1 MPDYGLNE
9 IQSKK
14 WYCTDYWRAEETN
27 QPWHRRWQQCRTG
40 RQNVNNQPFYFGN
53 SGMLIM
59 PHPYGRMANR
69 LILATHFIAQAE
81 EYGDTFLHL
90 AFADYF
96 HFFEGTKHVPFI
108 YYRSTQPQ
116 VYRKQKL
123 LRCVNIWN
131 TNDKRNEPYF
141 LNQEAFLS
149 EEKGTHYLFV
159 IGWSFRAPELVD
171 KHRLLIRK
179 IFTPVAKHREAV
191 SRLIESVRTG
201 TDHLV
206 GIHIRQTDYKTFA
219 NGKYFYPLS
228 LYRRVMDDMASQLKG
243 SVRFLICSDA
253 PVDRKAFIGLDLVS
267 ATGHPIEDNY
277 ALAACDYIV
286 GPPSTYTGWAS
297 FYGGVPRHFI
307 RSPEEKIDIHSF
319 EIPSSV

>member
-1 MPDYGLNE
+1 
-9 IQSKK
+9 
-14 WYCTDYWRAEETN
+14 
-27 QPWHRRWQQCRTG
+27 
-40 RQNVNNQPFYFGN
+40 
-53 SGMLIM
+53 M

-96 HFFEGTKHVPFI
+96 RFFEGTKHTPFI
-108 YYRSTQPQ
+108 CYRSTHPKTFKKK
-116 VYRKQKL
+116 RL
-123 LRCVNIWN
+123 GGCVNIWN
-131 TNDKRNEPYF
+131 TNDKRGEPYF
-141 LNQEAFLS
+141 LNQDAFLS
-149 EEKGTHYLFV
+149 AEQDTRYLFV
-159 IGWSFRAPELVD
+159 IGWSFRTPELVC
-171 KHRLLIRK
+171 KHKVLIQQ
-179 IFTPVAKHREAV
+179 IFTPITKHREAV
-191 SRLIESVRTG
+191 SRLIARVRTG

-253 PVDRKAFIGLDLVS
+253 PVDREAFTGLDIVS

-297 FYGGVPRHFI
+297 FYGGVPRLFI
-307 RSPEEKIDIHSF
+307 RSPEERIDIHSF